1 MKMNFIRRVLETSY
15 ELSQI
20 TPNRPSFFVYCKLVE
35 ETCELSDVLY
45 GIAGSEPL
53 NGEVADVIISALDL
67 LYVCDYQHTQQHGSM
82 TKDEIFDSLIFSL
95 SQANR
100 TSDLTQHT
108 LEDYWFCGGVD
119 SLDKQMAMINH
130 YKGRITR
137 LLNQPQRT
145 DDNLVELVNGVIKH
159 TAKLACD
166 HNNNLK
172 STIVKVEHAIEH
184 KVEKWRTKFG
194 L

>member
-1 MKMNFIRRVLETSY
+1 MKFIRRILETSY
-15 ELSQI
+15 ELSQKE
-20 TPNRPSFFVYCKLVE
+20 PNRPSVFVFCKLVE

-45 GIAGSEPL
+45 EISASEPL

-67 LYVCDYQHTQQHGSM
+67 LYVCEYQHIQQYGSM
-82 TKDEIFDSLIFSL
+82 NKDEIFDSIVFSL
-95 SQANR
+95 SRANG

-119 SLDKQMAMINH
+119 SLDEQLAMINH

-145 DDNLVELVNGVIKH
+145 DDNLADLVNGVIRH

-166 HNNNLK
+166 HNHNLK

-184 KVEKWRTKFG
+184 KVQKWRGKFG

>member
-1 MKMNFIRRVLETSY
+1 MKMNFIRHVLETSY

-20 TPNRPSFFVYCKLVE
+20 TPDRSQVFVYCKLVE

-45 GIAGSEPL
+45 NIAASEPL

-67 LYVCDYQHTQQHGSM
+67 LYTTDYQHIQQYGSM
-82 TKDEIFDSLIFSL
+82 TREELIDSIIFALA
-95 SQANR
+95 QANH
-100 TSDLTQHT
+100 TSDLSQHT

-119 SLDKQMAMINH
+119 PVDKQLAMINH

-137 LLNQPQRT
+137 LLNQPQRSK
-145 DDNLVELVNGVIKH
+145 DNMVDLINQIIKH

-166 HNNNLK
+166 CGQTQND
-172 STIVKVEHAIEH
+172 TIVKVEHAIEH
-184 KVEKWRTKFG
+184 KVQKWRGKFG

>member
-1 MKMNFIRRVLETSY
+1 MKFIRRILETSY
-15 ELSQI
+15 ELSQNE
-20 TPNRPSFFVYCKLVE
+20 PDRPSVFVFCKLVE
-35 ETCELSDVLY
+35 ETCELSDVFY
-45 GIAGSEPL
+45 GIAASEPL

-67 LYVCDYQHTQQHGSM
+67 LYVCEYQHIQQHGSM
-82 TKDEIFDSLIFSL
+82 TKEEIFDSVIYALA
-95 SQANR
+95 QANH
-100 TSDLTQHT
+100 TTNLSEHT

-119 SLDKQMAMINH
+119 PVDRQLARINH

-137 LLNQPQRT
+137 LLNQPQRSN
-145 DDNLVELVNGVIKH
+145 DQIFDLINGVIRH

-166 HNNNLK
+166 CHCNLK
-172 STIVKVEHAIEH
+172 STIPDVERAVEH